1 MAKATI
7 TNRPTLF
14 IVLLVIVALFFFLF
28 NLRKPYSTGPIQ
40 EGVFSLSS
48 VIHKTAN
55 AVFSFP
61 VDLWQKYIYLL
72 NTEEKSRLLA
82 EQNDRLR
89 QENILLREAAMA
101 NKRLRELLGF
111 KEKPPLELL
120 AAEVVS
126 VDTSLYFKTVFI
138 DKGEDDGVQ
147 KDCAVITPSGVVG
160 KTFKTSP
167 SSSMVMLLID
177 QNFALDTLIQN
188 TRTRAVVEGLGT
200 AKCKLKY
207 VLSSEPV
214 AQGDLVVSSGLE
226 GVFPKGLLIGE
237 ITDITGESGA
247 IFQDIT
253 VKPMV
258 AFDKLEEVFVV
269 LKQ

>member
-1 MAKATI
+1 MTKPTSP
-7 TNRPTLF
+7 NRPTLF
-14 IVLLVIVALFFFLF
+14 IVLLVVIALFFLLF
-28 NLRKPYSTGPIQ
+28 NLRNPYTTGPVQ

-55 AVFSFP
+55 TVFSFP
-61 VDLWQKYIYLL
+61 VDLWKKYIYLL
-72 NTEEKSRLLA
+72 NTEEKNRLLV
-82 EQNDRLR
+82 EQNNSLR

-101 NKRLRELLGF
+101 NKRLRDLLGF
-111 KEKPPLELL
+111 KEKPPLQLL

-138 DKGEDDGVQ
+138 DKGENDGVE

-160 KTFKTSP
+160 KIFKTSP

-200 AKCKLKY
+200 SKCRLKY
-207 VLSSEPV
+207 VLSSEPIS
-214 AQGDLVVSSGLE
+214 QGNLVVSSGLE

-237 ITDITGESGA
+237 ITRVTGESGA
-247 IFQDIT
+247 IFHDIT

-258 AFDKLEEVFVV
+258 AFDKIEEVFVV
-269 LKQ
+269 LR

>member
-1 MAKATI
+1 MTKVTR

-14 IVLLVIVALFFFLF
+14 IVLLIIVALFFFLF
-28 NLRKPYSTGPIQ
+28 NLRKPYTTGPVQ
-40 EGVFSLSS
+40 EGVFTISS
-48 VIHKTAN
+48 VVHKTTN
-55 AVFSFP
+55 TIFSFP

-72 NTEEKSRLLA
+72 NTEEKNQLLV
-82 EQNDRLR
+82 EKNNSLR
-89 QENILLREAAMA
+89 QENILLREASMA
-101 NKRLRELLGF
+101 NKRLRELLDF
-111 KEKPPLELL
+111 KKKSPLQLL

-138 DKGEDDGVQ
+138 DKGETDGVK
-147 KDCAVITPSGVVG
+147 KDLAVITPSGVVG
-160 KTFKTSP
+160 KIFKTSP

-200 AKCKLKY
+200 SKCKLKY

-214 AQGDLVVSSGLE
+214 SRGDLVVSSGLE

-237 ITDITGESGA
+237 IALITGETGA
-247 IFQDIT
+247 IFQNII
-253 VKPMV
+253 VEPMV
-258 AFDKLEEVFVV
+258 PFDKLEEVFVV
-269 LKQ
+269 LQ